1 MSSYS
6 LELYEFNQKLEE
18 LGNCKGRATELIS
31 LYIPPTKMIHDIA
44 AYLRNE
50 ASQSANIKSKS
61 TRKNVSAAIESIAAR
76 LKAYKKPPEKGM
88 VFFVGHVDRGSNQT
102 SMMQDVVIPP
112 ETIQT
117 FTYRC
122 DNRFFLKPL
131 EEMKEVKEQYGLIV
145 IDRSEA
151 TIGLLKGSVVKS
163 LKHMFS
169 QVPSKHGK
177 GGQSKRRFERL
188 IEEAAHEWYKRIA
201 ETSLELF
208 SSTNIKSILIG
219 GPGATKDFFNSNE
232 YLNHELQKLVMGTF
246 DIGYTDETG
255 LKELVAKAS
264 TRLEEVQLVKEKK
277 LMKRFMKEVISP
289 KGKLSCYGITQ
300 VQKALSMGAVNILL
314 ISELYEKDNPE
325 INANDGGSFVKKLAE
340 MANSSSAEVFIIS
353 TDTEEGTS
361 LRKAFNGLAAILRYP
376 IS

>member
-18 LGNCKGRATELIS
+18 LANCKGRATELVS
-31 LYIPPTKMIHDIA
+31 LYIPPTKKIHDIV

-61 TRKNVSAAIESIAAR
+61 TRKNVSAAIESITSR

-88 VFFVGHVDRGSNQT
+88 VFFVGHVDKGSNQT
-102 SMMQDVVIPP
+102 AMMQNVVVPP

-122 DNRFFLKPL
+122 DNRFFLEPL
-131 EEMKEVKEQYGLIV
+131 EEMKEVKDVYGLIV

-151 TIGLLKGSVVKS
+151 TIGLLKGSVVKT
-163 LKHMFS
+163 LKHMYS

-201 ETSLELF
+201 EHSLDF
-208 SSTNIKSILIG
+208 FASYNIKSILIG

-232 YLNHELQKLVMGTF
+232 YLNHELQKIVMDTF
-246 DIGYTDETG
+246 DTGYTDETG
-255 LKELVAKAS
+255 LKELVSTAS
-264 TRLEEVQLVKEKK
+264 NRLAEVQLVKDKE
-277 LMKRFMKEVISP
+277 LMNRFMKEVLS
-289 KGKLSCYGITQ
+289 GKLSCYGVTQ
-300 VQKALSMGAVNILL
+300 VQKALSMGAVEILL
-314 ISELYEKDNPE
+314 ISELFEQDNPDMSAE
-325 INANDGGSFVKKLAE
+325 NGDSFVKYLAE
-340 MANSSSAEVFIIS
+340 TASASSADVFIIS
-353 TDTEEGTS
+353 RDTEEGTS

-376 IS
+376 IN

>member
-18 LGNCKGRATELIS
+18 LANCKGRATELVS
-31 LYIPPTKMIHDIA
+31 LYIPPTKKIHDIV

-61 TRKNVSAAIESIAAR
+61 TRKNVSAAIESITSR

-88 VFFVGHVDRGSNQT
+88 VFFVGHVDKGSNQT
-102 SMMQDVVIPP
+102 AMMQNVVVPP

-122 DNRFFLKPL
+122 DNRFFLEPL
-131 EEMKEVKEQYGLIV
+131 EEMKEVKDVYGLIV

-151 TIGLLKGSVVKS
+151 TIGLLKGSVVKT
-163 LKHMFS
+163 LKHMYS

-201 ETSLELF
+201 EHSLDF
-208 SSTNIKSILIG
+208 FASYNIKSILIG

-232 YLNHELQKLVMGTF
+232 YLNHELQKIVMDTF
-246 DIGYTDETG
+246 DTGYTDETG
-255 LKELVAKAS
+255 LKELVSTAS
-264 TRLEEVQLVKEKK
+264 NRLAEVQLVKDKE
-277 LMKRFMKEVISP
+277 LMNRFMKEVLS
-289 KGKLSCYGITQ
+289 GKLSCYGVTQ
-300 VQKALSMGAVNILL
+300 VQKALSMGAVEILL
-314 ISELYEKDNPE
+314 ISELFEQDNPDMSAE
-325 INANDGGSFVKKLAE
+325 NGDSFVKYLAE
-340 MANSSSAEVFIIS
+340 TASASSAEVFIIS
-353 TDTEEGTS
+353 RDTEEGTS

-376 IS
+376 IN

>member
-18 LGNCKGRATELIS
+18 LANCKGRATELVS
-31 LYIPPTKMIHDIA
+31 LYIPPTKKIHDIA
-44 AYLRNE
+44 SYLRNE

-61 TRKNVSAAIESIAAR
+61 TRKNVSAAIESITSR
-76 LKAYKKPPEKGM
+76 LKAYKEPPEKGM
-88 VFFVGHVDRGSNQT
+88 VFFVGHVDKGSNQT
-102 SMMQDVVIPP
+102 AMMQDVVIPP

-122 DNRFFLKPL
+122 DNRFFLEPL
-131 EEMKEVKEQYGLIV
+131 EEMKEVKDVYGLIV

-151 TIGLLKGSVVKS
+151 TIGLLKGSVVKT
-163 LKHMFS
+163 LKHMYS

-201 ETSLELF
+201 ENCLDFFTS
-208 SSTNIKSILIG
+208 NDIKSILIG

-232 YLNHELQKLVMGTF
+232 FLNHELQKIVMDTF
-246 DIGYTDETG
+246 DTGYTDETG
-255 LKELVAKAS
+255 LKELVSAAS
-264 TRLEEVQLVKEKK
+264 TRLAEVQLIKDKE
-277 LMKRFMKEVISP
+277 LMDRFMKEVLS
-289 KGKLSCYGITQ
+289 GKLSCYGVTQ
-300 VQKALSMGAVNILL
+300 VQKALSMGAVEILL
-314 ISELYEKDNPE
+314 ISELFEQDNPDISAE
-325 INANDGGSFVKKLAE
+325 NGDSFVKYLAE
-340 MANSSSAEVFIIS
+340 TASASSADVFIIS
-353 TDTEEGTS
+353 RDTEEGTS

-376 IS
+376 IN

>member
-18 LGNCKGRATELIS
+18 LANCKGRATELVS
-31 LYIPPTKMIHDIA
+31 LYIPPTKKIHDIA
-44 AYLRNE
+44 SYLRNE

-61 TRKNVSAAIESIAAR
+61 TRKNVSAAIESITSR
-76 LKAYKKPPEKGM
+76 LKAYKEPPEKGM
-88 VFFVGHVDRGSNQT
+88 VFFVGHVDKGSNQT
-102 SMMQDVVIPP
+102 AMMQDVVIPP

-122 DNRFFLKPL
+122 DNRFFLEPL
-131 EEMKEVKEQYGLIV
+131 EEMKEVKDVYGLIV

-151 TIGLLKGSVVKS
+151 TIGLLKGSVVKT
-163 LKHMFS
+163 LKHMYS

-201 ETSLELF
+201 ENCLDFFTSN
-208 SSTNIKSILIG
+208 NIKSILIG

-232 YLNHELQKLVMGTF
+232 FLNHELQKIVMDTF
-246 DIGYTDETG
+246 DTGYTDETG
-255 LKELVAKAS
+255 LKELVSAAS
-264 TRLEEVQLVKEKK
+264 TRLAEVQLIKDKE
-277 LMKRFMKEVISP
+277 LMDRFMKEVLS
-289 KGKLSCYGITQ
+289 GKLSCYGVTQ
-300 VQKALSMGAVNILL
+300 VQKALSMGAVEILL
-314 ISELYEKDNPE
+314 ISELFEQDNPDISAE
-325 INANDGGSFVKKLAE
+325 NSDSFVKYLAE
-340 MANSSSAEVFIIS
+340 TASASSAEVFIIS
-353 TDTEEGTS
+353 RDTEEGTS

-376 IS
+376 IN